1 MNVEKPAETLGACM
15 GADPVTANGTEGTR
29 TEQENRPVEITEL
42 SGHS

>member
-1 MNVEKPAETLGACM
+1 MNGEKPAEPLGACM
-15 GADPVTANGTEGTR
+15 GTDLGTANGTEGKR